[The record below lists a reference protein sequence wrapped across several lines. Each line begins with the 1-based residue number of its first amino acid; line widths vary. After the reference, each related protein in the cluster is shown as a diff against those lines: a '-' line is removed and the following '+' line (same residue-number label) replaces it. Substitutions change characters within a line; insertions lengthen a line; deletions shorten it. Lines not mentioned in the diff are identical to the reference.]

1 MSIKAIKEQL
11 DKSKKELDAKKQ
23 KHQEIQKKLSHKVAA
38 LVIDS
43 GLLDLPISEEELLS
57 ELKECAERIKNKSSK
72 TSSSD
77 NNQSAKSAL
86 ANNA

>member
-1 MSIKAIKEQL
+1 MSIKATKEQL
-11 DKSKKELDAKKQ
+11 DKSKKELEVRKQ
-23 KHQEIQKKLSHKVAA
+23 KHQEIHKKLSLKVAA
-38 LVIDS
+38 LVIES

-57 ELKECAERIKNKSSK
+57 ELKECAERIKSKSGK
-72 TSSSD
+72 ISSAD